1 MYCTFYI
8 LLFPRPPT
16 QEKKKKEKAP
26 THNGTTCAE
35 TATQLESSFRQY
47 SASSCDM
54 RVSTHAN
61 HVVFSPPSLY
71 PKAPPALT
79 NACGSF
85 GRSLKN
91 TSAPVCRLRVIGSGG
106 NRSVHGCGNLMPPPS
121 PLRMTVGG
129 GVSVC
134 GVQREVRGVLTD
146 GGRSGA
152 GGVDAGCGV
161 R

>member
-1 MYCTFYI
+1 MYYSS
-8 LLFPRPPT
+8 PAHP
-16 QEKKKKEKAP
+16 QKKKKKEKAP

-121 PLRMTVGG
+121 PLRITVGG

-134 GVQREVRGVLTD
+134 GV
-146 GGRSGA
+146 
-152 GGVDAGCGV
+152 
-161 R
+161 